1 MRGSCLLPR
10 DASAHGGARFRA
22 GLGGWPPPLSLG
34 ACVGHAVTTFTR
46 LPDRSITTPWP
57 LTAGWHELVYVITV
71 PLSRTSRTVPLWRSR
86 PTVPLPQTTRTVPL
100 SRTSR
105 TVPQT
110 TFITLPPVT
119 LSRVVP

>member
-71 PLSRTSRTVPLWRSR
+71 PLSRTSRTVPLSR
-86 PTVPLPQTTRTVPL
+86 TSRTVPL
-100 SRTSR
+100 SRTSP
-105 TVPQT
+105 TVPLWRT
-110 TFITLPPVT
+110 RPT
-119 LSRVVP
+119 VPLWRTRPTV